1 MPDWDP
7 NDAEPAIKHL
17 LMAVIEIDQVIKDH
31 NTRLEE
37 IDASF
42 DAFRNATQT
51 KLEEMD
57 GQLDF
62 AWSMRKFKGVFV
74 SSDLNGR

>member
-7 NDAEPAIKHL
+7 NDAEPATKHL

-37 IDASF
+37 IEVRLGLCRPPNPHTDEIKF
-42 DAFRNATQT
+42 DF
-51 KLEEMD
+51 
-57 GQLDF
+57 
-62 AWSMRKFKGVFV
+62 
-74 SSDLNGR
+74 